1 MKSMFGLLV
10 AVIWVHLSSTQI
22 AGTIPAITSTYQK
35 KISGSA
41 VCDHGIATDLVLM
54 VDISQHTIRQ
64 NKDLKDFLIKV
75 LSDLKISDHCVHV
88 GLVAFSGEAKVILPL
103 NTGVNMSIVEKHI
116 LDLQPSNEKI
126 ARIGRAINYTRG
138 EVYGDNLASR
148 KNQGIKQITVL
159 VSHKSS
165 TDNVT
170 EAAYLLRRKKIR
182 IFTVAVSEAND
193 TQINQIASH
202 PTRNYKIK
210 VKTFSD
216 LLKSTDT
223 LLKKIENDVER
234 DTRSSPK
241 LTHETK
247 LGCQKTDRADIYL
260 LIDGSGSIYPDDF
273 TAMKS
278 FLVDLIDM
286 FDIGSQKVRLGA
298 VQYSDRSQ
306 LEIGIGKKYSKIQLK
321 LETRNIRQL
330 GGGTN
335 TGAAINF
342 TCEFILD
349 PANIRKGNVP
359 VYFIVLTDGDSQDS
373 VKEAAMILR
382 ENKVNMFAIGV
393 KEANQTQLLE
403 ITGDP
408 KRVHYVNNFDSL
420 KDIKILLAQQICS
433 SEVCHKVQADVMFLV
448 DSSGS
453 IGTDNFNKMKNFMK
467 SLVNKTDIGP
477 DNLQFGIV
485 QFSNDSMEV
494 LQLRK
499 DRTKAII
506 WDAIDKMGYM
516 AQGSYTGKAL
526 EFVSQYFTEIK
537 GARPKV
543 KKLLILITD
552 GKAQDDI
559 KLQSAALRNSDV
571 SIISMGIFNADK
583 TQLEEISGPTGQVHY
598 AESFETLK
606 FEEQKLLAD
615 ICKED
620 CPRIQQADIVF
631 VIDTSSSIT
640 PDQAKIIQSFVISFV
655 NKSDV
660 APDKVQFGA
669 LKYADDPYK
678 MFNLN
683 RYRNKNDVITA
694 IEGDKQ
700 SGINTYTAK
709 ALEFSKTFFT
719 EKQGS
724 RQRRGVP
731 QYLLIITDGESH
743 DKHNLNEA
751 SKQLHDA
758 GIIVNAIGVGE
769 AQTEE
774 LKTMAGS
781 TGKWFFIKEF
791 EELKDIFVNIS
802 EVVCEKSACNK
813 ELDIS
818 FLIDGSGSIKQAD
831 FEKIKDFMV
840 SVVDDFDIG
849 LGKVHVGVAQYNDSF
864 RTEFQLKT
872 YLDKE
877 TLKLMIKNIT
887 RMKGGTL
894 TGNALKHTD
903 YALLSPAS
911 NSRINEK
918 IQQILIVITDGN
930 SQDEVAT
937 PAEAL
942 RDKGII
948 TYALGVGK
956 VSKTQLLQIAGRS
969 ERQFSVHNYDAIKS
983 IKKRMV
989 EDICVQRPAEN
1000 CSLDFIVGFDISTSP
1015 SGASL
1020 FHGQNLLGVRIA
1032 NILNSMMNLRSV
1044 SCAPGAVPQ
1053 ISVAFYV
1060 PNAATPITPHFRT
1073 YSSDLAQNLQTISV
1087 QGPSYLTTSVL
1098 QSMWK
1103 TFQKG
1108 DAEKAKMILIFTDG
1122 LDENVEDIEKT
1133 AEDLRKLGLNGLVTV
1148 ALEGTK
1154 GYDDIK
1160 YIEFGRGFE
1169 YYNQMHIGMSDIE
1182 SRLARQ
1188 MSHVNEKT
1196 CCCVFCECIGLR
1208 GAPGTYGGRGR
1219 KGSTGLKG
1227 HQGYRGEQGMDGE
1240 RGLPGSMG
1248 ERGDIGCPGTKG
1260 PKGNRGLPGDKNEH
1274 GEHGLDGLNGE
1285 EGLSGPPGKRGE
1297 KGEIGDQ
1304 GKSGIRGAKGYKGL
1318 EGQKG
1323 AIGDPGERST
1333 IVGPTGPKGELGME
1347 GDPGVDGIPGQPGTV
1362 GSDSLPGRRGV
1373 PGPPG
1378 IKGDLGVPGAA
1389 GEQGF
1394 RGPQGQLGIQGIK
1407 GDEGRNGLEGLL
1419 GPIGPPGGVGDRG
1432 NSGKK
1437 GKKGEPGDP
1446 GVKGNP
1452 GEVGNRGFM
1461 GESGKNG
1468 VGARGR
1474 KGKKGSQ
1481 GTQGV
1486 IGFKGQ
1492 PGEPGVVG
1500 ERGKNGEK
1508 GQSSFPD
1515 KGAVGDPGLP
1525 GGPGRRGQKGIQGQ
1539 TEQSPCELIDF
1550 IRNTCPCCQGKK
1562 TCPVYPTELV
1572 FALDMSSDVRLPV
1585 FKRMINMVTY
1595 LLTNVTIRGS
1605 NCPVGARVAVMSY
1618 NKLTNYLVRFSDF
1631 QNKEKLM
1638 NAVNNI
1644 SLESSRNSR
1653 DIGACMRFV
1662 ARNVFKRSLQGATVR
1677 RIAVFF
1683 SNGRTDDPAALSTAA
1698 MEYNALEIIPAVI
1711 SFTPAPAI
1719 KRAFEIDDSGTFQLI
1734 EISANDFKPQ
1744 IQTFLTCTL
1753 CYDTCKPDVMCGES
1767 NSAPKIVPMD
1777 VGLLLDSSFNMNL
1790 DEYEA
1795 ARSFISTLI
1804 DGLDI
1809 PNTGARVA
1817 LVSSATPGSSLGNEQ
1832 KPYLEFDF
1840 STYSNAKI
1848 MKRHLQESNHPLQN
1862 PPAFGNT
1869 LKWMLENIMSK
1880 TPDLKKNKAIIM
1892 ILSGETSDW
1901 DKQTLREVSLEAK
1914 CKGFAL
1920 FVLFIGR
1927 TYNNTELMELP
1938 SAPTEHHLLQLGEVH
1953 KPNFEYAARFT
1964 RAFLNSVK
1972 LSINKYPPPE
1982 LKSKCSSL
1990 NNSRKKRL
1998 VMKQLV
2004 PTNKSSGRPKNT
2016 SDSISGKLPAY
2027 I

>member
-1753 CYDTCKPDVMCGES
+1753 CYV
-1767 NSAPKIVPMD
+1767 
-1777 VGLLLDSSFNMNL
+1777 
-1790 DEYEA
+1790 
-1795 ARSFISTLI
+1795 
-1804 DGLDI
+1804 
-1809 PNTGARVA
+1809 
-1817 LVSSATPGSSLGNEQ
+1817 
-1832 KPYLEFDF
+1832 
-1840 STYSNAKI
+1840 
-1848 MKRHLQESNHPLQN
+1848 
-1862 PPAFGNT
+1862 
-1869 LKWMLENIMSK
+1869 
-1880 TPDLKKNKAIIM
+1880 
-1892 ILSGETSDW
+1892 
-1901 DKQTLREVSLEAK
+1901 
-1914 CKGFAL
+1914 
-1920 FVLFIGR
+1920 
-1927 TYNNTELMELP
+1927 
-1938 SAPTEHHLLQLGEVH
+1938 
-1953 KPNFEYAARFT
+1953 
-1964 RAFLNSVK
+1964 
-1972 LSINKYPPPE
+1972 SINKYPPPE